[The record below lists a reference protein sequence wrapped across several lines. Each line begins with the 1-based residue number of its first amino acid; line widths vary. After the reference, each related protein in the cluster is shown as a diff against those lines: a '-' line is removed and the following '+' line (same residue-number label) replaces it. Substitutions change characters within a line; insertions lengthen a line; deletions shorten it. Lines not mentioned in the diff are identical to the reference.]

1 MLIAAPPVILYWL
14 GGGNSATTIRANL
27 MVLFMICDVLLVAI
41 FGHQGLFEARPLAL
55 SLLLGVP
62 FFLGM
67 GIGASFFHGT
77 SDKLYRNIA
86 YAIITLAAIVSLPIL
101 DSILR

>member
-1 MLIAAPPVILYWL
+1 V
-14 GGGNSATTIRANL
+14 TIRANL

-41 FGHQGLFEARPLAL
+41 FGYQGLFEARPLAL

-62 FFLGM
+62 FFVGM
-67 GIGASFFHGT
+67 WIGSRFFHGA
-77 SDKLYRNIA
+77 SDKLYRTIA
-86 YAIITLAAIVSLPIL
+86 YVIITLAAVVSLPVL